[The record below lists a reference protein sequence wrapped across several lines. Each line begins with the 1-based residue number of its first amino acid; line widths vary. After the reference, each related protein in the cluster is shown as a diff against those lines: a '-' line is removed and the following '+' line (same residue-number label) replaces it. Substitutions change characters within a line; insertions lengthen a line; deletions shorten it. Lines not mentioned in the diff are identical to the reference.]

1 MEINPVKILIT
12 GPPGC
17 GKTML
22 IKRIAHNLPY
32 PVNGFF
38 PAEIRKGGIRVGFE
52 VESFAGEKA
61 ILSHVDIRSK
71 NRVGKYGVDIEAFE
85 KIALPEIEKAIEEN
99 NLLIIDE
106 IGKMELFSLRFRD
119 LTVAAFDGRIPV
131 IATILYKPLPFC
143 DRLISLPGVEI
154 MELGRDNFE
163 SSMKEILVRL
173 AIS

>member
-1 MEINPVKILIT
+1 MRSTKLLIT

-17 GKTML
+17 GKTTL
-22 IKRIAHNLPY
+22 IKKIADNVSY

-38 PAEIRKGGIRVGFE
+38 TAEIRKGGTRVGFE

-85 KIALPEIEKAIEEN
+85 RIALPEIERAVSDN

-106 IGKMELFSLRFRD
+106 IGKMELYSARFKE
-119 LTVAAFDGRIPV
+119 LIVTAFDSEIP
-131 IATILYKPLPFC
+131 ILATILYKPHPFC
-143 DRLISLPGVEI
+143 DRLKNGDNVNIVQLR
-154 MELGRDNFE
+154 RDNLE
-163 SSMKEILVRL
+163 SSLKEILKKL
-173 AIS
+173 QET